1 MLIVTSIFTWLGIVA
16 LIEVGVEYDVYD
28 YSALGRFCFGK
39 IGELVVDLSIVL
51 YSIGALMSYIVVV
64 GTLGTE
70 LISRWGWTDL
80 GYELYI
86 ITALLIGLF
95 ALPNCCRKH
104 FGYLGI
110 ISVIS
115 ISAVVCVLFLVIIAG
130 PIVSKSKVKKP
141 IYFTKNGAAQE
152 LGSII
157 FALCCT
163 TCTFHT
169 FRYLRTDL
177 QTTHKWRQIAGT
189 AVIIGAFFLISMG
202 LVGYMIFGNE
212 TKSLIVSN
220 FHGSYAD
227 VFKLLVII
235 HLLLYIPLDFMILRH
250 SLIKLCGSS
259 TGTVDSFLLHIFLS
273 TILLV
278 VITAAVLILYYKGQL
293 LSENFYHHNH
303 LSYFY
308 LL

>member
-104 FGYLGI
+104 FGY
-110 ISVIS
+110 
-115 ISAVVCVLFLVIIAG
+115 
-130 PIVSKSKVKKP
+130 
-141 IYFTKNGAAQE
+141 
-152 LGSII
+152 
-157 FALCCT
+157 
-163 TCTFHT
+163 
-169 FRYLRTDL
+169 
-177 QTTHKWRQIAGT
+177 
-189 AVIIGAFFLISMG
+189 
-202 LVGYMIFGNE
+202 
-212 TKSLIVSN
+212 
-220 FHGSYAD
+220 
-227 VFKLLVII
+227 
-235 HLLLYIPLDFMILRH
+235 
-250 SLIKLCGSS
+250 
-259 TGTVDSFLLHIFLS
+259 
-273 TILLV
+273 
-278 VITAAVLILYYKGQL
+278 
-293 LSENFYHHNH
+293 
-303 LSYFY
+303 
-308 LL
+308 